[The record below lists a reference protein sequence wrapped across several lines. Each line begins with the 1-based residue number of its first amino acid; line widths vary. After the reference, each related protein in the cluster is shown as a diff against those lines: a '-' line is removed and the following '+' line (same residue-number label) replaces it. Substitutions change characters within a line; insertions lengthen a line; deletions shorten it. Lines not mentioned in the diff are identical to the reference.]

1 MANCQE
7 TLNEMYAYLD
17 AELATERATEII
29 GHLKVCTDCQSAY
42 EFHAEFKSI
51 IRLKAQNDAL
61 SEGFLDRLRE
71 CFGDDA
77 LKDA

>member
-29 GHLKVCTDCQSAY
+29 DHLKTCTDCQSAY

-51 IRLKAQNDAL
+51 IRVKAQNDEL
-61 SEGFLDRLRE
+61 SAGFLDRLRE

>member
-17 AELATERATEII
+17 AELAADRATEII

-42 EFHAEFKSI
+42 EFHAEFKTI
-51 IRLKAQNDAL
+51 IRVKAQNDEL

-77 LKDA
+77 LNDA

>member
-51 IRLKAQNDAL
+51 IRLEAQNDAL

-77 LKDA
+77 LNAA